1 MIRVRQIKINVNKD
15 NLDNLKFLTSIK
27 LNIKK
32 DEIKKI
38 IINKRSVDARKKPNI
53 FYLYEVDVLVDNE
66 NEILSKNKNNDILL
80 APSKE
85 YKYEK
90 KGTKKVNHIVIT
102 GAGPSGLI
110 TAYLLC
116 KEGYNVTIIE
126 RGKQIE
132 KRDIDVD
139 KFFEL
144 GELNTESNIQFGE
157 GGAGT
162 YSDGKLNTLI
172 KDKENRGKY
181 LFNLLVSLGAPS
193 DIIYDYKPHIG
204 TDILKKVIINL
215 RNEII
220 SLGGNFRFSTKLTN
234 INIKNNKM
242 ESIIVNENETI
253 TCDLLVLALG
263 HSARDTFEMLNNKL
277 TLESKPFAVGLRI
290 CHRQEMINESQIG
303 IKNHP
308 ILKEQSYKLTYTT
321 KEKRGVYTFCMCPG
335 GYVVNSSSEEGM
347 LAINGM
353 SYHDRAS
360 TTANSAIIVTINQKD
375 FGTGPL
381 DGIKYQKNLE
391 KTFYEAGNGKI
402 PVQLYKD
409 FIENKTSD
417 TFKSVLPKFK
427 GETIFYNLNDIL
439 PDYINISIKEAL
451 TSFNTKIKG
460 FTSDDAILAGIESR
474 TSSPIKIIRN
484 DDFESSI
491 ENIYPVGEGAGYAGG
506 ITSSFIDGMKT
517 FEKIIT
523 KYKN

>member
-32 DEIKKI
+32 DQIKEIY
-38 IINKRSVDARKKPNI
+38 INKRSVDARKKPNI
-53 FYLYEVDVLVDNE
+53 FYLYEVDVVVDNE
-66 NEILSKNKNNDILL
+66 NQILQNNKSNDVLL

-90 KGTKKVNHIVIT
+90 SGNKKINHIVIA

-116 KEGYNVTIIE
+116 KEGYNVTVIE

-139 KFFEL
+139 NFFEN
-144 GELNTESNIQFGE
+144 GVLNEESNIQFGE

-181 LFNLLVSLGAPS
+181 LFNLLVKLGAPE

-204 TDILKKVIINL
+204 TDILKRVIINL

-220 SLGGNFRFSTKLTN
+220 KLGGNFRFETKLTN
-234 INIKNNKM
+234 INVNNVM
-242 ESIIVNENETI
+242 ENIEVNNNEIIN
-253 TCDLLVLALG
+253 CDLLVLALG
-263 HSARDTFEMLNNKL
+263 HSARDTFEMLNTKL
-277 TLESKPFAVGLRI
+277 KLESKPFAVGLRI
-290 CHRQEMINESQIG
+290 CHNQEMINESQIG
-303 IKNHP
+303 VKNHP
-308 ILKEQSYKLTYTT
+308 ILKEQSYKLTHTT

-335 GYVVNSSSEEGM
+335 GFVVNSSSEKNM

-360 TTANSAIIVTINQKD
+360 GVANSAVIVTINQND
-375 FGTGPL
+375 FGDKPL
-381 DGIKYQKNLE
+381 DGINYQRNLE
-391 KTFYEAGNGKI
+391 KAFYEAGKGKM

-409 FIENKTSD
+409 FVENKVSTS
-417 TFKSVLPKFK
+417 FKSVKPKFK
-427 GETIFYNLNDIL
+427 GDTTFYNLNDIL
-439 PDYINISIKEAL
+439 PEYIGESIKEAL
-451 TSFNTKIKG
+451 ISFNTKIKG
-460 FTSDDAILAGIESR
+460 FTNNDAILSGIESR
-474 TSSPIKIIRN
+474 TSSPIKIIRDEN
-484 DDFESSI
+484 FESNI

-517 FEKIIT
+517 FEKIIQ